1 MQCYTVLNILGKED
15 KSHRISSHGQPIPS
29 SVSYNSSIIKQ
40 TTVEDNVKVFVSV
53 QAGPI
58 LTLSFQRFAIVI
70 ELDHQLIKLSF
81 HLLKYFHT

>member
-1 MQCYTVLNILGKED
+1 ML
-15 KSHRISSHGQPIPS
+15 
-29 SVSYNSSIIKQ
+29 
-40 TTVEDNVKVFVSV
+40 KVFVSV